1 MIAPYRM
8 NVGEYER
15 LTSAGILDDPRV
27 ELIDGIL
34 ERKTTKL
41 PRHPVV
47 TERLRR
53 LLESLLPTDPTGAA
67 LWHVRKEDPIRIPDF
82 DEPEPDLALVRGDID
97 AYRTHHPG
105 PRDVELIVEVAESSL
120 ERDRS
125 RKLAIY
131 ARAGIPSYWIVNLI
145 SNQVEVCTEPS
156 GPSETA
162 GYSRCEVVSSTGE
175 ILLKVEGAALGTI
188 ETGRFLA

>member
-1 MIAPYRM
+1 MIASRI

-15 LTSAGILDDPRV
+15 LASAGILDDPRV

-34 ERKTTKL
+34 ERKMTKL

-47 TERLRR
+47 TEHLRR
-53 LLESLLPTDPTGAA
+53 RLESLLPTDEKGAA
-67 LWHVRKEDPIRIPDF
+67 LWHIQQEDPVRIPDF

-105 PRDVELIVEVAESSL
+105 PRDVELVVEVAESSL
-120 ERDRS
+120 ERDRT

-145 SNQVEVCTEPS
+145 SDQVEVYTEPS
-156 GPSETA
+156 GPSEPV

-175 ILLKVEGAALGTI
+175 VALQVEGAVLGTI
-188 ETGRFLA
+188 ETARFLL

>member
-1 MIAPYRM
+1 MIAFYRM

-15 LTSAGILDDPRV
+15 LASAGILDDPRV

-34 ERKTTKL
+34 ERKPTKL

-53 LLESLLPTDPTGAA
+53 LLESLLPTDPTGVA

-131 ARAGIPSYWIVNLI
+131 ARAGIPTYWIVNLVTD
-145 SNQVEVCTEPS
+145 QVEVYTEPS
-156 GPSETA
+156 GRSEPV
-162 GYSRCEVVSSTGE
+162 GYSRCEVVSSAGE

-188 ETGRFLA
+188 ETARLLA

>member
-1 MIAPYRM
+1 M

-120 ERDRS
+120 QRDRS

-131 ARAGIPSYWIVNLI
+131 ARAGIPTYWIVNLI
-145 SNQVEVCTEPS
+145 VDQVEVYTGPS
-156 GPSETA
+156 GPSESV
-162 GYSRCEVVSSTGE
+162 GYSRC
-175 ILLKVEGAALGTI
+175 
-188 ETGRFLA
+188 

>member
-1 MIAPYRM
+1 MIAFYRM

-15 LTSAGILDDPRV
+15 LASAGILDDPRV

-34 ERKTTKL
+34 ERKMTKL

-125 RKLAIY
+125 SKLAVY

-145 SNQVEVCTEPS
+145 ADQVEVYTGPS
-156 GPSETA
+156 GPSESV
-162 GYSRCEVVSSTGE
+162 GYSRCQVVSSAGE

-188 ETGRFLA
+188 ETARFLA